1 MEYIFIF
8 PYIGI
13 FGHSNSSHLLR
24 YKPPKS
30 AFLLGGTY
38 LWTLSGLA
46 LVGCVSGES
55 DVSDLTIIGSD
66 GDDTLNGGAGNDHLF
81 GRGSSAFTMIGGIGD
96 DFIYGGSGIDSLNGG
111 DGNDKIFGNGGTD
124 TLIGGNGAD
133 IFVL

>member
-1 MEYIFIF
+1 MIFTDCYECHGVLEYIFIF

-66 GDDTLNGGAGNDHLF
+66 GDDTLNGGPGNDDI
-81 GRGSSAFTMIGGIGD
+81 RGGTGNDIINSGDDCCALVTGESTGWRSGIWAIGD
-96 DFIYGGSGIDSLNGG
+96 HC
-111 DGNDKIFGNGGTD
+111 
-124 TLIGGNGAD
+124 
-133 IFVL
+133 